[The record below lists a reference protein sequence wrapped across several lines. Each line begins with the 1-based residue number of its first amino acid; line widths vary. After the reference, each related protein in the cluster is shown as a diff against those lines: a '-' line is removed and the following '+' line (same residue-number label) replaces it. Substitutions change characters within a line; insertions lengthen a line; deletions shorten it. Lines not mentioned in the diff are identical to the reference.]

1 MIGSGRDAIAKPEQL
16 AAAEKVRCT
25 GFRPLCSSSFPRLA
39 PVMRSMMGQAHLSTC
54 RHHPSHDR
62 DLARAYMHAL
72 PHTHAHTHTTP
83 LQTCLELDLD
93 GIVVIGGDDSNTNSN
108 TMAEHFLKQVGRWQ
122 GWMRPE

>member
-1 MIGSGRDAIAKPEQL
+1 ML
-16 AAAEKVRCT
+16 TCT
-25 GFRPLCSSSFPRLA
+25 LCR
-39 PVMRSMMGQAHLSTC
+39 T
-54 RHHPSHDR
+54 
-62 DLARAYMHAL
+62 
-72 PHTHAHTHTTP
+72 HTHTTP